1 MTEQNQELLLAIS
14 DMLDQKFEKELRPIK
29 DDICEMKTDVKELQS
44 DVTELKTDVKELQND
59 VTELQSDV
67 RELRSDVT
75 ELQSDVKELRSDVTE
90 LQSDVK
96 ELRSDVT
103 ELQSDVTELQ
113 NDVTKLQENVHGI
126 HLYLE
131 NEVDYKISL
140 LAENYVPAAKR
151 FEQSASRIDAVEEDV
166 GILKTVVAQ
175 HSKMLQRLA

>member
-14 DMLDQKFEKELRPIK
+14 DMLDRKLDEKLDEKLDQKFETELRPIK
-29 DDICEMKTDVKELQS
+29 DDICE
-44 DVTELKTDVKELQND
+44 LKTDVK
-59 VTELQSDV
+59 
-67 RELRSDVT
+67 ELRSDVT
-75 ELQSDVKELRSDVTE
+75 ELQSNMTVVQDDVKELRSDVTE
-90 LQSDVK
+90 LQSDM
-96 ELRSDVT
+96 
-103 ELQSDVTELQ
+103 
-113 NDVTKLQENVHGI
+113 TKLQENVHGI

-175 HSKMLQRLA
+175 HSKVLQQLA

>member
-1 MTEQNQELLLAIS
+1 MYSKIRSKKRGGEEMTDRELLSAIS
-14 DMLDQKFEKELRPIK
+14 DMMDQKLKRELQPV
-29 DDICEMKTDVKELQS
+29 KTDIR
-44 DVTELKTDVKELQND
+44 ELKTDVK
-59 VTELQSDV
+59 
-67 RELRSDVT
+67 ELRSDVT

-103 ELQSDVTELQ
+103 ELQSDVKELRSDVTQLQSNMTELQ
-113 NDVTKLQENVHGI
+113 SDATKLQENVHGI

-166 GILKTVVAQ
+166 GILKTVVTQ
-175 HSKMLQRLA
+175 HSKMLQQLA

>member
-29 DDICEMKTDVKELQS
+29 DDICELKTDVKELQS
-44 DVTELKTDVKELQND
+44 DVTEL
-59 VTELQSDV
+59 QSDV
-67 RELRSDVT
+67 KELRSDVT
-75 ELQSDVKELRSDVTE
+75 ELQSNVKELRSDVTE

-113 NDVTKLQENVHGI
+113 SDVTKLQENVHGI

>member
-14 DMLDQKFEKELRPIK
+14 DMLDQKFETELRPIK
-29 DDICEMKTDVKELQS
+29 DDICELKTDVKELQS
-44 DVTELKTDVKELQND
+44 DVTELQSNMTVVQN
-59 VTELQSDV
+59 
-67 RELRSDVT
+67 
-75 ELQSDVKELRSDVTE
+75 DVKELRSDVTE
-90 LQSDVK
+90 LQSDM
-96 ELRSDVT
+96 
-103 ELQSDVTELQ
+103 
-113 NDVTKLQENVHGI
+113 TKLQENVHGI

-175 HSKMLQRLA
+175 HSKMLQQLA

>member
-14 DMLDQKFEKELRPIK
+14 DMLDQKLDEKLDQKFETELRPIK
-29 DDICEMKTDVKELQS
+29 DDICE
-44 DVTELKTDVKELQND
+44 LKT
-59 VTELQSDV
+59 
-67 RELRSDVT
+67 
-75 ELQSDVKELRSDVTE
+75 DVKELRSDVTE

-103 ELQSDVTELQ
+103 ELQSNMTVVQNDVKELRSDVTELQ
-113 NDVTKLQENVHGI
+113 SDMTKLQENVHGI

-166 GILKTVVAQ
+166 GILKTVVTQ
-175 HSKMLQRLA
+175 HSKMLQQLA

>member
-29 DDICEMKTDVKELQS
+29 DDICE
-44 DVTELKTDVKELQND
+44 LKTDVKELQ
-59 VTELQSDV
+59 
-67 RELRSDVT
+67 
-75 ELQSDVKELRSDVTE
+75 SDVTE

-166 GILKTVVAQ
+166 GIQKTVVAQ

>member
-14 DMLDQKFEKELRPIK
+14 DMMDQKFEKELRPIK
-29 DDICEMKTDVKELQS
+29 DDICE
-44 DVTELKTDVKELQND
+44 LKTDVKELQ
-59 VTELQSDV
+59 
-67 RELRSDVT
+67 
-75 ELQSDVKELRSDVTE
+75 SDVTE

-151 FEQSASRIDAVEEDV
+151 FEQSESRIDAVEEDV

>member
-29 DDICEMKTDVKELQS
+29 DDICE
-44 DVTELKTDVKELQND
+44 LKTDVKELQ
-59 VTELQSDV
+59 
-67 RELRSDVT
+67 SDVT

-90 LQSDVK
+90 LQS
-96 ELRSDVT
+96 
-103 ELQSDVTELQ
+103 
-113 NDVTKLQENVHGI
+113 DVTKLQENVHGI

>member
-14 DMLDQKFEKELRPIK
+14 DMLDQKFETELRPIK
-29 DDICEMKTDVKELQS
+29 DDICE
-44 DVTELKTDVKELQND
+44 LKT
-59 VTELQSDV
+59 
-67 RELRSDVT
+67 
-75 ELQSDVKELRSDVTE
+75 DVKELRSDVTE

-103 ELQSDVTELQ
+103 EVQNDVKELRSDVTELQ
-113 NDVTKLQENVHGI
+113 SDMTKLQENVHGI

-166 GILKTVVAQ
+166 GILKTVVTQ
-175 HSKMLQRLA
+175 HSKMLQQLA

>member
-29 DDICEMKTDVKELQS
+29 DDICE
-44 DVTELKTDVKELQND
+44 LKTDVKELQ
-59 VTELQSDV
+59 
-67 RELRSDVT
+67 SDVT

-96 ELRSDVT
+96 ELR
-103 ELQSDVTELQ
+103 SDVTELQ

>member
-29 DDICEMKTDVKELQS
+29 DDICEMKTDVKELQ
-44 DVTELKTDVKELQND
+44 
-59 VTELQSDV
+59 
-67 RELRSDVT
+67 SDVT

>member
-29 DDICEMKTDVKELQS
+29 DDICE
-44 DVTELKTDVKELQND
+44 LKTDVKELQ
-59 VTELQSDV
+59 
-67 RELRSDVT
+67 
-75 ELQSDVKELRSDVTE
+75 SDVTE

-113 NDVTKLQENVHGI
+113 SDVTKLQENVHGI

-131 NEVDYKISL
+131 NSCGTAFENAAAPCMIIIKKKVLRNFLFYNRISG
-140 LAENYVPAAKR
+140 K
-151 FEQSASRIDAVEEDV
+151 
-166 GILKTVVAQ
+166 
-175 HSKMLQRLA
+175 

>member
-14 DMLDQKFEKELRPIK
+14 DMLDQKLDQKFETELRPIK
-29 DDICEMKTDVKELQS
+29 DDICE
-44 DVTELKTDVKELQND
+44 LKTDVK
-59 VTELQSDV
+59 
-67 RELRSDVT
+67 ELRSDVT

-103 ELQSDVTELQ
+103 ELQSDVKEVRSDGRELQ
-113 NDVTKLQENVHGI
+113 SDMTKLQENVHGI

-151 FEQSASRIDAVEEDV
+151 FEQSASRTDAVEEDV
-166 GILKTVVAQ
+166 GTLKTVVAQ
-175 HSKMLQRLA
+175 HSKMLQQLA

>member
-29 DDICEMKTDVKELQS
+29 DDICE
-44 DVTELKTDVKELQND
+44 LKTDVKELQ
-59 VTELQSDV
+59 
-67 RELRSDVT
+67 
-75 ELQSDVKELRSDVTE
+75 SDVTE

-113 NDVTKLQENVHGI
+113 SDVTKLQENVHGI

>member
-14 DMLDQKFEKELRPIK
+14 DMLDQKFETELRPIK
-29 DDICEMKTDVKELQS
+29 DDICE
-44 DVTELKTDVKELQND
+44 LKT
-59 VTELQSDV
+59 
-67 RELRSDVT
+67 
-75 ELQSDVKELRSDVTE
+75 DVKELRSDVTE

-96 ELRSDVT
+96 ELQSNMTELQSDVKELQSNVTEVQNDVKELRSDVT
-103 ELQSDVTELQ
+103 ELQSDM
-113 NDVTKLQENVHGI
+113 TKLQENVHGI

-166 GILKTVVAQ
+166 GILKTVVTQ
-175 HSKMLQRLA
+175 HSKMLQQLA

>member
-14 DMLDQKFEKELRPIK
+14 DMLDQKLDEKLDQKFETELRPIK
-29 DDICEMKTDVKELQS
+29 DDICE
-44 DVTELKTDVKELQND
+44 LKTDVK
-59 VTELQSDV
+59 
-67 RELRSDVT
+67 ELRSDVT

-103 ELQSDVTELQ
+103 ELQSDM
-113 NDVTKLQENVHGI
+113 TKLQENVHGI

-166 GILKTVVAQ
+166 GILKTVVTQ
-175 HSKMLQRLA
+175 HSKMLQQLA

>member
-14 DMLDQKFEKELRPIK
+14 DMLDQKLDEKLDQKFETELRPIK
-29 DDICEMKTDVKELQS
+29 DDICE
-44 DVTELKTDVKELQND
+44 LKT
-59 VTELQSDV
+59 
-67 RELRSDVT
+67 
-75 ELQSDVKELRSDVTE
+75 DVKELRSDVTE

-96 ELRSDVT
+96 ELQSNMTEVQNDVKELRSDVT
-103 ELQSDVTELQ
+103 ELQSDM
-113 NDVTKLQENVHGI
+113 TKLQENVHGI

-175 HSKMLQRLA
+175 HSKMLQQLA

>member
-44 DVTELKTDVKELQND
+44 DVTELQ
-59 VTELQSDV
+59 
-67 RELRSDVT
+67 SDVT
-75 ELQSDVKELRSDVTE
+75 ELQNDVKELRSDVTE

-103 ELQSDVTELQ
+103 ELQSNMTEVQSDVKELRSDVTELQ
-113 NDVTKLQENVHGI
+113 SDVTKLQENVHGI

>member
-44 DVTELKTDVKELQND
+44 DVTELQSDVTELQND
-59 VTELQSDV
+59 VK
-67 RELRSDVT
+67 ELRSDVT

-103 ELQSDVTELQ
+103 ELQSDVKELRSDVTELQ
-113 NDVTKLQENVHGI
+113 SDVTKLQENVHGI

-151 FEQSASRIDAVEEDV
+151 FEQSASRIDAVEDEV
-166 GILKTVVAQ
+166 GILKTVVTQ
-175 HSKMLQRLA
+175 HSKMLQQLA

>member
-14 DMLDQKFEKELRPIK
+14 DMLDQKLDEKLDQKFETELRPIK
-29 DDICEMKTDVKELQS
+29 DDICE
-44 DVTELKTDVKELQND
+44 LKTDVK
-59 VTELQSDV
+59 
-67 RELRSDVT
+67 ELRSDVT
-75 ELQSDVKELRSDVTE
+75 ELQSDVKELQSNMTE
-90 LQSDVK
+90 VQNDVK

-113 NDVTKLQENVHGI
+113 SDMTKLQENVHGI

-175 HSKMLQRLA
+175 HSKMLQQLA

>member
-14 DMLDQKFEKELRPIK
+14 DMLDQKFETELRPIK
-29 DDICEMKTDVKELQS
+29 DDICE
-44 DVTELKTDVKELQND
+44 LKTDVK
-59 VTELQSDV
+59 
-67 RELRSDVT
+67 ELRSDVT

-96 ELRSDVT
+96 ELQSNMTELQSDVKELQSNVTEVQNDVKELRSDVT
-103 ELQSDVTELQ
+103 ELQSDM
-113 NDVTKLQENVHGI
+113 TKLQENVHGI

-166 GILKTVVAQ
+166 GILKTVVTQ
-175 HSKMLQRLA
+175 HSKMLQQLA

>member
-14 DMLDQKFEKELRPIK
+14 DMLDQKLDQKFETELRPIK
-29 DDICEMKTDVKELQS
+29 DDICE
-44 DVTELKTDVKELQND
+44 LKT
-59 VTELQSDV
+59 
-67 RELRSDVT
+67 
-75 ELQSDVKELRSDVTE
+75 DVKELRSDVTE

-96 ELRSDVT
+96 ELQSNMTELQSDVKELQSNVTEVQNDVKELRSDVT
-103 ELQSDVTELQ
+103 ELQSDM
-113 NDVTKLQENVHGI
+113 TKLQENVHGI

-166 GILKTVVAQ
+166 GILKTVVTQ
-175 HSKMLQRLA
+175 HSKMLQQLA

>member
-29 DDICEMKTDVKELQS
+29 DDICE
-44 DVTELKTDVKELQND
+44 LKTDVKELQ
-59 VTELQSDV
+59 
-67 RELRSDVT
+67 
-75 ELQSDVKELRSDVTE
+75 
-90 LQSDVK
+90 
-96 ELRSDVT
+96 SDVT

-151 FEQSASRIDAVEEDV
+151 FEQSASRIDEVEEDV

>member
-29 DDICEMKTDVKELQS
+29 DDICE
-44 DVTELKTDVKELQND
+44 LKTDVKELQ
-59 VTELQSDV
+59 
-67 RELRSDVT
+67 SDVT

>member
-1 MTEQNQELLLAIS
+1 
-14 DMLDQKFEKELRPIK
+14 
-29 DDICEMKTDVKELQS
+29 MK
-44 DVTELKTDVKELQND
+44 
-59 VTELQSDV
+59 
-67 RELRSDVT
+67 ELRSDVT
-75 ELQSDVKELRSDVTE
+75 ELQSDVKELRSDVTELRSDVTELQNDVKELRSDVTE

-113 NDVTKLQENVHGI
+113 SDVTKLQENVHGI

>member
-67 RELRSDVT
+67 R
-75 ELQSDVKELRSDVTE
+75 ELRSDVTE